1 MVPVLYKDGVAKTLI
16 GIMKILEPET
26 VLQLKVHLDEARDKA
41 RLLQKKIIFGWQQPI
56 EDLDFLALFSAAE
69 NEERFFG
76 EYPDRH
82 QAFFALG
89 RNSQIEVEG
98 ITRFHDASRAVR
110 GLFNDACLVGYGQEA
125 EERPLLMGGFAFSDY
140 AAGADSPWMRFPAAR
155 LVLPELLLTRY
166 RSSTGIRLRLSLHV
180 AIDGNSSTGDLFN
193 RLQCR
198 IGWLE
203 KHLDNPEKQNTV
215 SGAENSVRLKRGFS
229 EQHYLQAAQQ
239 ALDLIEKGDLVK
251 IVLSRCCDVH
261 HKTPF
266 SATQVLHNLRENYP
280 SCFIFAASMSGVS
293 FLGAT
298 PERLL
303 ALRGKELL
311 SGPLA
316 GSMRRGGTLEEDMEL
331 EKVLLGSEK
340 EQHEHAI
347 VIRAIRQAL
356 EPYCISLSVPLMPS
370 ILKLPGIQHLYSEI
384 SGSVH
389 GEKAIS
395 ILEILGDLHPTPA
408 VGGTPRKKALE
419 WLAENENI
427 ERGWYSGPVG
437 WVNDRGEGDF
447 AIALR
452 AALLRG
458 NKAHLH
464 AGAGIVSGS
473 VPEQE
478 LRETELKMKAAFSAI
493 LEARS

>member
-1 MVPVLYKDGVAKTLI
+1 MMAMV
-16 GIMKILEPET
+16 EN
-26 VLQLKVHLDEARDKA
+26 QLKSRLSEAVDKA
-41 RLLQKKIIFGWQQPI
+41 RSLQKEIIFGWQQPM
-56 EDLDFLALFSAAE
+56 DNLDFLALFSAAE

-82 QAFFALG
+82 QAFVALG
-89 RNSQIEVEG
+89 RSGQIEVEG
-98 ITRFHDASRAVR
+98 RTRFNDASQAVR
-110 GLFNDACLVGYGQEA
+110 ELFNDACLVNYGQEA
-125 EERPLLMGGFAFSDY
+125 EERPLLMGGFAFGDY
-140 AAGADSPWMRFPAAR
+140 EARADSHWTRFPAAR
-155 LVLPELLLTRY
+155 LVLPELLLTRHES
-166 RSSTGIRLRLSLHV
+166 RSGVRLRLSLHLT
-180 AIDGNSSTGDLFN
+180 INGSSSVQDLFN
-193 RLQCR
+193 RLQSR
-198 IGWLE
+198 VAWLE
-203 KHLDNPEKQNTV
+203 AHLKNPIKQQQKQVTGSGKRV
-215 SGAENSVRLKRGFS
+215 SLEQGSS
-229 EQHYLQAAQQ
+229 EQYYLQAAEQ
-239 ALDLIEKGDLVK
+239 ALDLIKRGDLEKV
-251 IVLSRCCDVH
+251 VLSRCCDVH
-261 HKTPF
+261 HEAPF
-266 SATQVLHNLRENYP
+266 SAAQVLHNLRENYP

-316 GSMRRGGTLEEDMEL
+316 GSKPRGITVEEDLEL
-331 EKVLLGSEK
+331 QEALLGSAK
-340 EQHEHAI
+340 EQHEHGI
-347 VIRAIRQAL
+347 VIRAIGQAL
-356 EPYCISLSVPLMPS
+356 EPYCTALKVPSKPS

-384 SGSVH
+384 SGTVH
-389 GEKAIS
+389 RDRDIS

-408 VGGTPRKKALE
+408 VGGTPREKALK
-419 WLAENENI
+419 WLSENENI
-427 ERGWYSGPVG
+427 ERGWYAGPVG

-473 VPEQE
+473 VPGEE

-493 LEARS
+493 LEVHS

>member
-1 MVPVLYKDGVAKTLI
+1 VSIILSQDFVS
-16 GIMKILEPET
+16 IMEIFKPDT
-26 VLQLKVHLDEARDKA
+26 ARQLKVHLDEACNRA
-41 RLLQKKIIFGWQQPI
+41 RSLQKEIIFGWQQPMD
-56 EDLDFLALFSAAE
+56 DLDFLALFSAAE

-76 EYPDRH
+76 EHPDRR

-89 RNSQIEVEG
+89 RSAQVEAEG
-98 ITRFHDASRAVR
+98 ITRFHDASLAVR
-110 GLFNDACLVGYGQEA
+110 ELFYDACLVGYGQEA
-125 EERPLLMGGFAFSDY
+125 EERPLLMGGFAFSDH
-140 AAGADSPWMRFPAAR
+140 AARSDSHWMRFPASR
-155 LVLPELLLTRY
+155 LVLPELLLTRHE
-166 RSSTGIRLRLSLHV
+166 SETGVRLRLSLHL
-180 AIDGNSSTGDLFN
+180 AIDGKSSAGALFN
-193 RLQCR
+193 RMQRRLA
-198 IGWLE
+198 WLKE
-203 KHLDNPEKQNTV
+203 HLENPPEQKNRDGLETSV
-215 SGAENSVRLKRGFS
+215 SLEPRFS
-229 EQHYLQAAQQ
+229 EQHYLQAAEQ
-239 ALDLIEKGDLVK
+239 AIDLIEKGGLEKV
-251 IVLSRCCDVH
+251 VLSRCCDVH
-261 HKTPF
+261 QKTPF
-266 SATQVLHNLRENYP
+266 RASRVLHNLRENYP

-316 GSMRRGGTLEEDMEL
+316 GSMRRGTTPEEDLEL
-331 EKVLLGSEK
+331 QKALLGSEK

-347 VIRAIRQAL
+347 VTRAIRQAL
-356 EPYCISLSVPLMPS
+356 EPYCISLSIPSKPS
-370 ILKLPGIQHLYSEI
+370 ILELPGIQHLYSEI
-384 SGSVH
+384 FGTVH
-389 GEKAIS
+389 TGKDIS

-408 VGGTPRKKALE
+408 VGGTPRQKALE
-419 WLAENENI
+419 WLSKNENL

-458 NKAHLH
+458 NRAHLH

-473 VPEQE
+473 VPEEE

-493 LEARS
+493 LEVGS

>member
-1 MVPVLYKDGVAKTLI
+1 VNTILSQDFVS
-16 GIMKILEPET
+16 IMEIFKPDT
-26 VLQLKVHLDEARDKA
+26 ARQLKVHLDEAFAKA
-41 RLLQKKIIFGWQQPI
+41 RSLQKEIIFGWQQPI
-56 EDLDFLALFSAAE
+56 DNLDFLALFSAAE

-76 EYPDRH
+76 EHPDRR

-89 RNSQIEVEG
+89 RCDQVETEG
-98 ITRFHDASRAVR
+98 VTRFGDASLAVQE
-110 GLFNDACLVGYGQEA
+110 LFNDACLFGYGQEA
-125 EERPLLMGGFAFSDY
+125 EERPLLMGGFAFGDY
-140 AAGADSPWMRFPAAR
+140 AARSDSHWMRFPASR
-155 LVLPELLLTRY
+155 LVLPELLLIRHE
-166 RSSTGIRLRLSLHV
+166 SETGVRLRLSLHL
-180 AIDGNSSTGDLFN
+180 AIDGNSSAGDLFN
-193 RLQCR
+193 RMQNRLA
-198 IGWLE
+198 WL
-203 KHLDNPEKQNTV
+203 KGHLENPPAQPEV
-215 SGAENSVRLKRGFS
+215 DGLENSVRLEPGVS
-229 EQHYLQAAQQ
+229 ELHYLQAAEQ
-239 ALDLIEKGDLVK
+239 AIDLIEKGDLEKV
-251 IVLSRCCDVH
+251 VLSRCCDVH

-266 SATQVLHNLRENYP
+266 RATQVLHNLRENYP

-316 GSMRRGGTLEEDMEL
+316 GSMRRGDTPEEDL
-331 EKVLLGSEK
+331 ALQKALLGSEK

-347 VIRAIRQAL
+347 VTRAIRQAL
-356 EPYCISLSVPLMPS
+356 EPYCISLSIPSKPS
-370 ILKLPGIQHLYSEI
+370 ILQLPGIQHLYSEI
-384 SGSVH
+384 FGTVYP
-389 GEKAIS
+389 EKAIS

-408 VGGTPRKKALE
+408 VGGTPREKALV
-419 WLAENENI
+419 WLSKNEKL

-458 NKAHLH
+458 NSAHLH

-493 LEARS
+493 LEVGS

>member
-1 MVPVLYKDGVAKTLI
+1 MENFKPDTAR
-16 GIMKILEPET
+16 
-26 VLQLKVHLDEARDKA
+26 QLRVHLDEALDRA
-41 RLLQKKIIFGWQQPI
+41 RSLQKEIIFGWQQPI
-56 EDLDFLALFSAAE
+56 DNLDFLALFSAAE

-76 EYPDRH
+76 EHPDRR

-89 RNSQIEVEG
+89 RCRQVEAEG
-98 ITRFHDASRAVR
+98 GTRFLDSSLAVQE
-110 GLFNDACLVGYGQEA
+110 LFNDACLVGYGQEA
-125 EERPLLMGGFAFSDY
+125 EERPLLMGGFAFGDNAARSD
-140 AAGADSPWMRFPAAR
+140 SHWMRFPASR
-155 LVLPELLLTRY
+155 LVLPELLLTRHE
-166 RSSTGIRLRLSLHV
+166 SETGVRLRLSLHL
-180 AIDGNSSTGDLFN
+180 AINGNSSAEDLFN
-193 RLQCR
+193 RMACR
-198 IGWLE
+198 LAWLE
-203 KHLDNPEKQNTV
+203 EHLENPPAQTKAGGTEDSV
-215 SGAENSVRLKRGFS
+215 SLDPGFS
-229 EQHYLQAAQQ
+229 ERHYLQAAEH
-239 ALDLIEKGDLVK
+239 AIDLIEKGDLEKV
-251 IVLSRCCDVH
+251 VLSRCCDVH
-261 HKTPF
+261 SKTPF
-266 SATQVLHNLRENYP
+266 KATQVLHNLRENYP

-303 ALRGKELL
+303 ALRDKELL

-316 GSMRRGGTLEEDMEL
+316 GSMRRGTTPEEEMEL
-331 EKVLLGSEK
+331 QKALLGSEK

-347 VIRAIRQAL
+347 VTRAIRKAL
-356 EPYCISLSVPLMPS
+356 EPYCSSLFIPSKPS
-370 ILKLPGIQHLYSEI
+370 ILKLPGIQHLYTEI
-384 SGSVH
+384 SGTVNS
-389 GEKAIS
+389 EKHIS

-408 VGGTPRKKALE
+408 VGGTPRKKALA
-419 WLAENENI
+419 WLAGNENL

-458 NKAHLH
+458 NSAHLH

-493 LEARS
+493 LEVGS